1 MSGNLLHGITE
12 DMQHLAARTRQIGD
26 SIHTNTTTLGG
37 QLDAGLRPG
46 FMGAGGNAF
55 FTGQTDWDTRTK
67 TLIALAY
74 QDQGDTVGRA
84 GQQYDMTDLDV
95 QSQQSGV
102 QGFGSGSI
110 AGAINPSA

>member
-1 MSGNLLHGITE
+1 MAGNLLHGITE

-37 QLDAGLRPG
+37 QLDAGLRPA